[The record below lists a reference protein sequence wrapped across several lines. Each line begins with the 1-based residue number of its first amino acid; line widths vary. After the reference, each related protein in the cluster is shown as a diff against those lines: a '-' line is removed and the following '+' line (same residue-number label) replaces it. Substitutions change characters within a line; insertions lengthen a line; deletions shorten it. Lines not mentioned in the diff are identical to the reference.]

1 MARACELAPV
11 PARGG
16 LKRAATIGAPPSAA
30 NPLLALK
37 LLLVPAFLLMV
48 SLAGRRWGPQVAGWL
63 AGLPVVAG
71 PILFFL
77 AVERG
82 AGFAATAA
90 TLSLSAVLASVSFSL
105 AFAHAGLRGRW
116 WPAMLAGLGA
126 WALAATVLARWPL
139 PLGWALALSLAT
151 LWMAPRLFPAV
162 APQPSGRAMGRG
174 ELLLRMATGAGLTVG
189 VTAAAAALGP
199 AWSGLLAVFPVLGI
213 VLAVFSHRSQGG
225 GFAAAL
231 LRAMATGLYAFVAFC
246 FVLALALPAWGTGW
260 AFAAATVASLVVQ
273 LATRGRVAVQR
284 PQAAT

>member
-1 MARACELAPV
+1 M
-11 PARGG
+11 
-16 LKRAATIGAPPSAA
+16 
-30 NPLLALK
+30 LALK
-37 LLLVPAFLLMV
+37 LLLVPTFLLML

-63 AGLPVVAG
+63 AGLPVVTG

-82 AGFAATAA
+82 TGFASSAA

-116 WPAMLAGLGA
+116 WPALLAGLVS
-126 WALAATVLARWPL
+126 WAVMATLLARWPL
-139 PLGWALALSLAT
+139 PLGWALALALGT
-151 LWMAPRLFPAV
+151 LWMAARLFPAE
-162 APQPSGRAMGRG
+162 ALQPSARTTGRG

-246 FVLALALPAWGTGW
+246 FVLALALPGWGTGR
-260 AFAAATVASLVVQ
+260 AFAAAVAASLAVQ
-273 LATRGRVAVQR
+273 VATRGRVAVQR
-284 PQAAT
+284 PRPT